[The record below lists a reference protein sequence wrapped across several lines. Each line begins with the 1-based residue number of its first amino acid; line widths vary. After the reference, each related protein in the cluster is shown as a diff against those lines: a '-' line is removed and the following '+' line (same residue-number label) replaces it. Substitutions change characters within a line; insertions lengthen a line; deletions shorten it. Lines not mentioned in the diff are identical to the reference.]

1 MPIEYLL
8 RTQFTLGEAASATLV
23 DLLHTLGEL
32 FPASPTL
39 GDGVLDCDSNKVVVA
54 SSIIGVKFFN
64 VFIALFA
71 DVPGSNSIIGVSFCN
86 SFVRF
91 SSAADSLSI
100 QVLFGN

>member
-8 RTQFTLGEAASATLV
+8 RTSFILGEVASATLV

-32 FPASPTL
+32 FPVSPTL
-39 GDGVLDCDSNKVVVA
+39 GDGVSDCDSNKVVVA

-64 VFIALFA
+64 VFIALFV
-71 DVPGSNSIIGVSFCN
+71 DVPCSNSVISVSFYN

-91 SSAADSLSI
+91 SSAVDSLLI
-100 QVLFGN
+100 RVLFGN